1 MNPET
6 ISCSICSQLKER
18 ETAFQKYGSSY
29 PDTFL
34 PAASEKLDIIIDF
47 RPLSERKIQLRMCPE
62 CRTYYLYQTDYEYL
76 TNGTEDEQELI
87 RLSDAEA
94 EEISKDRVQE
104 LIILKKQNK

>member
-1 MNPET
+1 MDPEAL
-6 ISCSICSQLKER
+6 SCSICSQLKDR

-34 PAASEKLDIIIDF
+34 PAASEKLEIIIDF
-47 RPLSERKIQLRMCPE
+47 RPLSERKIQLRRCPE
-62 CRTYYLYQTDYEYL
+62 CGRYYLYQTDYEYL

-94 EEISKDRVQE
+94 EEYIKNGAEQFKST
-104 LIILKKQNK
+104 